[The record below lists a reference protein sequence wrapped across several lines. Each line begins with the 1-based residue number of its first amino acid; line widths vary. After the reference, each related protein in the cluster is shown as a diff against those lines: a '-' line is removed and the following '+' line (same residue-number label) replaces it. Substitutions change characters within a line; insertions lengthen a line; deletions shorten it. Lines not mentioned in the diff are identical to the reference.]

1 MITPADIQN
10 KEFTKGFRGYD
21 IEEVDMFLDL
31 ITLDLE
37 KLIKENLNLKA
48 QVATLEKD
56 QGSIAGSDLTV
67 KETLETAKK
76 IMDDLAVS
84 SEKRAK
90 TIVENAEMDAAIII
104 KDAKMKAEEVA
115 AESAALTNS
124 FENFKREYKD
134 MLERYQNDFD
144 YIAKNIDIDS
154 LAALIKEKESSKD
167 TSNVASKVEDFI
179 SESISEEVN
188 EPTMVKSS
196 VEETVLRD
204 AEESTEDAKKTMINI
219 KYEYSLRRR
228 GRDAP

>member
-179 SESISEEVN
+179 SGSISEEVN

-204 AEESTEDAKKTMINI
+204 AEESIEDAKKTMINI
-219 KYEYSLRRR
+219 KYE
-228 GRDAP
+228 

>member
-84 SEKRAK
+84 SEKRAM

-204 AEESTEDAKKTMINI
+204 AEESIEDAKKTMINI
-219 KYEYSLRRR
+219 KYE
-228 GRDAP
+228 

>member
-67 KETLETAKK
+67 KEILETAKK
-76 IMDDLAVS
+76 IMDDLAIS

-179 SESISEEVN
+179 SESISEDVN

-219 KYEYSLRRR
+219 KYE
-228 GRDAP
+228 

>member
-67 KETLETAKK
+67 KEILETAKK

-204 AEESTEDAKKTMINI
+204 AEESIEDAKKTMINI
-219 KYEYSLRRR
+219 KYE
-228 GRDAP
+228 